1 MWEVKCPSLRVCRRP
16 GHLASL
22 DQADSAWDIST
33 GLQAFLFL
41 LAWVRVGVRRV
52 AVAAATVVVVECV
65 FRIVVAFAV
74 GEPVLT
80 FVVWVHWLAVAGG
93 ADDLAPVWSG
103 VSGAH

>member
-1 MWEVKCPSLRVCRRP
+1 MPQSSSLSKT
-16 GHLASL
+16 GASGVIR
-22 DQADSAWDIST
+22 SGRFGPDIST

-52 AVAAATVVVVECV
+52 AVAVATVVVVACV
-65 FRIVVAFAV
+65 FGLVAAFAV

-80 FVVWVHWLAVAGG
+80 FVVSVHWLVVAGG